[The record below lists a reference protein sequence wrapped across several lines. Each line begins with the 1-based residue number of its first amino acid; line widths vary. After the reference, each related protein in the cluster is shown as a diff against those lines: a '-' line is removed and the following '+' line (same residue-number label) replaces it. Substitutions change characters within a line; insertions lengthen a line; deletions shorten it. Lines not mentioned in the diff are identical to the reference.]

1 MIREYLNKIFLKEAT
16 AQDLHKNVINNIMQR
31 FDLKISDKMDDGTYG
46 SAFHYGD
53 HLVLKITSD
62 SSEAVFA
69 NNLKHKKFKH
79 IANIESVF
87 KMKNYPGYFVIILEK
102 LKPIN
107 DEKFMDV
114 IYYLKDN
121 DIDRLNKL
129 IPDEEKRNFYIH
141 QYNEMVKELEK
152 AKLPNGYTDL
162 HGGNI
167 GIKNGNLACYDLQVV
182 ELPQWRL
189 GKIKSFK

>member
-1 MIREYLNKIFLKEAT
+1 MIRNILKILLKETT
-16 AQDLHKNVINNIMQR
+16 AQELHKRAIDNIMKR
-31 FDLKISDKMDDGTYG
+31 FDLKESDKMGEGTYG
-46 SAFHYGD
+46 SVFNYGQN
-53 HLVLKITSD
+53 LVLKITRD

-69 NNLKHKKFKH
+69 NGLKNKKFKH

-114 IYYLKDN
+114 IYFLKDD
-121 DIDRLNKL
+121 DIDRLSKL
-129 IPDEEKRNFYIH
+129 IPNEEKRNFYIH
-141 QYNEMVKELEK
+141 QYNEMVKELDSLK
-152 AKLPNGYTDL
+152 ISDGWTDL

-182 ELPQWRL
+182 DLPQWRL